1 MGMAASQARFLGLTA
16 RKTNV
21 EYEGQQVNQQRTTL
35 ANQSANYYNQL
46 LGMTVPTPPSVNDYT
61 KTVYTFQDGNL
72 SNNITAL
79 IAQANGEYK
88 VSYVSQWQN
97 DFAPVSNDAAIV
109 FKDTTNPNYTS
120 YKVGSQVL
128 RDLGQQVI
136 SYQVYEY
143 VRNAN
148 AFNFNASG
156 NDGVIGFKNSATS
169 DVYKLDINNP
179 ENSNMKD
186 VHFTGTVGNTTY
198 NDLELIYDADNKKYL
213 FSSETAN
220 KNFELNNVVLNGSHV
235 EYNGI
240 QRDNISLTSRVQNG
254 IATIGYVTPQTNL
267 YYTVDNANLNLSLN
281 NISVNTL
288 NTYAD
293 TVDDPYLSTLSGS
306 QLTKAIEEE
315 NYYKEMLSN
324 KYNTDNWLVRYVK
337 DTTSGTWNP
346 VFYNKDIVSTAI
358 YNDETGS
365 SQSNITSYRMG
376 SAIETEEV
384 KGVTARLEKDATGR
398 YISITLNPGTT
409 QELSYSLTTNT
420 TTDQAA
426 YEDAMN
432 QYEFNKYQYDQ
443 SIQEINSKIEIVQ
456 AEDKNLELRLKQ
468 LDTEQDA
475 IQTEMDAVQKVI
487 EKNTESTFKTF
498 G

>member
-1 MGMAASQARFLGLTA
+1 MAASQARFLGLTA

-46 LGMTVPTPPSVNDYT
+46 LGMTVPTPPSINDYT

-79 IAQANGEYK
+79 IAQSNGEYK

-97 DFAPVSNDAAIV
+97 DFAPVSNGAAIV
-109 FKDTTNPNYTS
+109 FKDTTHKDFDL
-120 YKVGSQVL
+120 YKVGSQTL
-128 RDLGQQVI
+128 RDLGQKAVT
-136 SYQVYEY
+136 YKKMEY
-143 VRNAN
+143 VPSIDT
-148 AFNFNASG
+148 FNFTNVTG
-156 NDGVIGFKNSATS
+156 GKLEFINKTTS
-169 DVYKLDINNP
+169 EKYTYDITDP
-179 ENSNMKD
+179 ENSTMGE
-186 VHFTGTVGNTTY
+186 VHFKGKVGNVTY
-198 NDLELIYDADNKKYL
+198 DDLEIIFDKTNNKYVYH
-213 FSSETAN
+213 SETAGRN
-220 KNFELNNVVLNGSHV
+220 IDLDNVILSDASINYNNRERSNINLISYLDANNVAKIGVQYPGMSGNPLQADSA
-235 EYNGI
+235 
-240 QRDNISLTSRVQNG
+240 NI
-254 IATIGYVTPQTNL
+254 NL
-267 YYTVDNANLNLSLN
+267 KINSM
-281 NISVNTL
+281 SVNTEV
-288 NTYAD
+288 THTEDIYD
-293 TVDDPYLSTLSGS
+293 SYLSTLSGQ
-306 QLTKAIEEE
+306 QLTKALQEEE
-315 NYYKEMLSN
+315 QYKALLSE
-324 KYNTDNWLVRYVK
+324 KYNTNNWLVRYVK

-346 VFYNKDIVSTAI
+346 VFYNKDIVEAAI
-358 YNDETGS
+358 YNDETGA

-398 YISITLNPGTT
+398 YIAITLNPGTV

-426 YEDAMN
+426 YDDAMN
-432 QYEFNKYQYDQ
+432 QYEFDKYQYDK
-443 SIQEINSKIEIVQ
+443 SIQEVNAKIEIVQ
-456 AEDKNLELRLKQ
+456 TEDKNLELRLKQ